1 MNLVTSTANPIWHFR
16 RPAGSRRI
24 LHVPQAL
31 GADPQDEAEKT
42 VLELVKHQLRSGMEP
57 IIITSLTQSEA
68 RHEIVHGVRVHR
80 HPESFLCFNTEGADA
95 ETEGPAAAVEHS
107 ISIPII
113 QSLMQEPDVR
123 VFHAHTV
130 DRLGGEVLNAARVRH
145 LPFVASV
152 HGRFFS
158 GPPVGNADGAE
169 KKTTSWS
176 SRFASRKML
185 EEADMVVFSDEN
197 EAALARAS
205 LGHDR
210 IAHLPVGVDCARFAA
225 GDGEAFRI
233 AHCIPQDAIV
243 IGSISRGDLAT
254 DNATLLQAFARV
266 AARHPRL
273 HLLLVGPQTE
283 SATSREATIEKY
295 KLADR
300 VHVIP
305 AISSNDVLYV
315 DAYHACN
322 ALVAPTQPEL
332 AQETV
337 LEAWSASRAVI
348 AFDDGFT
355 TPLVQDGRT
364 GLLIEPGAHD
374 PAAQLAGP
382 LVLLSAFEGLR
393 KHLGE
398 AGHKEVL
405 STHDWSAINLRQEEI
420 YQLAE
425 RHHQEQ
431 EKATPEKTETRKAA

>member
-1 MNLVTSTANPIWHFR
+1 MNLITSTANPIWHFR
-16 RPAGSRRI
+16 RGTGSRRI
-24 LHVPQAL
+24 LHVPQSL

-42 VLELVKHQLRSGMEP
+42 LLELVKHQLRSGMEP
-57 IIITSLTQSEA
+57 IIITALTQSEA

-80 HPESFLCFNTEGADA
+80 HPESFLCFNTESADADA
-95 ETEGPAAAVEHS
+95 EEQPVADRS

-158 GPPVGNADGAE
+158 GPPVVNAGGAE
-169 KKTTSWS
+169 RKTTSWS
-176 SRFASRKML
+176 ARFTSRKML

-210 IAHLPVGVDCARFAA
+210 IAHLPVGVDCTRFAA

-233 AHCIPQDAIV
+233 AHCIPQDAVV
-243 IGSISRGDLAT
+243 IGSISRDGAPA
-254 DNATLLQAFARV
+254 DNSCLLEAFARV

-273 HLLLVGPQTE
+273 HLLLVGAQQDP
-283 SATSREATIEKY
+283 ATSREELITKY
-295 KLADR
+295 QLADR
-300 VHVIP
+300 VHMIP
-305 AISSNDVLYV
+305 AISSQDVLYV
-315 DAYHACN
+315 DAYHACD
-322 ALVAPTQPEL
+322 AIVAPTETEAANQ
-332 AQETV
+332 TV

-348 AFDDGFT
+348 AFDTGFT

-374 PAAQLAGP
+374 PAAQLAAP
-382 LVLLSAFEGLR
+382 LVLLSAFAGLR

-405 STHDWSAINLRQEEI
+405 ATHDWSAISLRQEEI

-431 EKATPEKTETRKAA
+431 EKATPQKTETRKAA